1 MMEAEFKIMRL
12 RDALKM
18 LPGVKPVSAMR
29 LIDEWIEEA
38 LAPCCE
44 PGYDPDGAPLSAVVA
59 DKVILLTELEEVK
72 KEDYFSA
79 FKTSPKGAQLLF
91 SLYADGALPMN
102 GPPGEPDEAL
112 ISYAADGRAFREVHE
127 AERARA
133 RITREAKAAL
143 LSDPSAVSPDS
154 LTPELV
160 NDFFF
165 FHRKN
170 KMGHE
175 TMRIGGI
182 DVSRSV
188 RLYKSNS
195 GANRGYSVELRWT
208 GFDGVEV
215 VHEQNTPYE
224 SNRRNDPDRN
234 WGLPE

>member
-1 MMEAEFKIMRL
+1 MGG
-12 RDALKM
+12 
-18 LPGVKPVSAMR
+18 LP
-29 LIDEWIEEA
+29 IEEA

-44 PGYDPDGAPLSAVVA
+44 PGYDPDGVPLSAVVA

-79 FKTSPKGAQLLF
+79 FKTSPKGAQLLL
-91 SLYADGALPMN
+91 SLYAEKLLPMN
-102 GPPGEPDEAL
+102 ASPGEPDDAL
-112 ISYAADGRAFREVHE
+112 VSYAADGRAFREVQE

-133 RITREAKAAL
+133 RITREARVEL
-143 LSDPSAVSPDS
+143 LSDPSAVSPNA

-182 DVSRSV
+182 EVSRSV
-188 RLYKSNS
+188 QLYKSNS
-195 GANRGYSVELRWT
+195 
-208 GFDGVEV
+208 
-215 VHEQNTPYE
+215 
-224 SNRRNDPDRN
+224 
-234 WGLPE
+234 

>member
-1 MMEAEFKIMRL
+1 MQGEFKIMRL

-18 LPGVKPVSAMR
+18 LPSVKPVSAMR
-29 LIDEWIEEA
+29 LVDEWIQEA

-44 PGYDPDGAPLSAVVA
+44 PGYDPDGEPLSAVVA
-59 DKVILLTELEEVK
+59 GKDILLTELEEVK
-72 KEDYFSA
+72 QEDYLSA
-79 FKTSPKGAQLLF
+79 FKTSPKGAQLLL

-102 GPPGEPDEAL
+102 GPPGDPDERL
-112 ISYAADGRAFREVHE
+112 VSYAADGRVFREVHE

-133 RITREAKAAL
+133 RIAREAKTAL
-143 LSDPSAVSPDS
+143 LSDPSGVSPES

-182 DVSRSV
+182 EVSRFV

-195 GANRGYSVELRWT
+195 GAHRGYSVELRWT
-208 GFDGVEV
+208 GVDGVEV

-224 SNRRNDPDRN
+224 SNRRNDPERN

>member
-1 MMEAEFKIMRL
+1 MQAEFTIMRL

-18 LPGVKPVSAMR
+18 LPSVKPVSAMK
-29 LIDEWIEEA
+29 LIDEWVEEA
-38 LAPCCE
+38 LDPCGE
-44 PGYDPDGAPLSAVVA
+44 PGYNPDGEPLSAVVGG
-59 DKVILLTELEEVK
+59 KVVLLTELEEVK
-72 KEDYFSA
+72 QEDYLSA
-79 FKTSPKGAQLLF
+79 FKTSPKGARLLL
-91 SLYADGALPMN
+91 SLYADGVLPMN
-102 GPPGEPDEAL
+102 GPPGDPDARL
-112 ISYAADGRAFREVHE
+112 VSYAADGRAFREVHE

-133 RITREAKAAL
+133 RILREAKTAL
-143 LSDPSAVSPDS
+143 LSDPSGVSPES

-182 DVSRSV
+182 EVSRSV

-195 GANRGYSVELRWT
+195 GAHRGYSVELRWT
-208 GFDGVEV
+208 GVDGVEV